1 VLEGSHGSIPERA
14 MLFFE
19 NLFIASFFGSLKDSP
34 ELAFIGGNTF
44 GYGSLALVLAD
55 VGPRTL
61 DVWDTSG
68 IDGSRIGTA
77 RF

>member
-1 VLEGSHGSIPERA
+1 MLESSHGSIPEGA

-19 NLFIASFFGSLKDSP
+19 NLLIAPFFGSLKDSP

-44 GYGSLALVLAD
+44 GYGSLALILAD
-55 VGPRTL
+55 IGPRSL

-68 IDGSRIGTA
+68 IYGSRIGTLML
-77 RF
+77 

>member
-1 VLEGSHGSIPERA
+1 
-14 MLFFE
+14 ML
-19 NLFIASFFGSLKDSP
+19 LFKDLLIATFFGSLKDSP
-34 ELAFIGGNTF
+34 ELAFVGGDTF

-68 IDGSRIGTA
+68 IDGSCVSTV
-77 RF
+77 